1 MKEKRDEI
9 MNPEQNPD
17 SDEAKLMRVRFREV
31 SHFNCW
37 VRPHHTSHK
46 RMQCRHDGAE
56 GREGDPIVPGVIP
69 TRATRS

>member
-37 VRPHHTSHK
+37 VRPRITSHE
-46 RMQCRHDGAE
+46 DAA
-56 GREGDPIVPGVIP
+56 P
-69 TRATRS
+69 S